1 MLDTPNLSVREFSVN
16 DLRCHK
22 YINWQCEDGVNLLSG
37 SNGSGKT
44 TMLEAVFMMAHGRSF
59 RQARDPELVRWG
71 QPDFCVSGAWKRYG
85 PLHVNVNG
93 RKGKSE
99 VQLQGKKIS
108 RRKELTETLPVVVDA
123 PQAGKLV
130 DAVPGERRRWLDSVV
145 HASDPGTFRHYQN
158 YLRALMQR
166 SRLIR
171 RRTGRIE
178 KASEMDAWEHQ
189 IVQSGMQLMKARNQI
204 LEQLNQALLAETDLV
219 ETALHLE
226 IKGTAPESEHAWI
239 ERLASKR
246 EEDAR
251 LGRLQ
256 VGPHCDRLKIL
267 FGGREIRSVGS
278 RGQQKLAAMA
288 LRLAECAVRLEGRH
302 LAPLLLLDDC
312 LEALDSERQLR
323 LIKRLC
329 SYGGQILM
337 TVPNGV
343 SIPSS
348 LDIHQWHLSNSSIQE
363 SGIHAVT
370 SITEEGVGHKM
381 ERAA

>member
-1 MLDTPNLSVREFSVN
+1 MPLSPSLTIREFALT
-16 DLRCHK
+16 DLRCHQ
-22 YINWQCEDGVNLLSG
+22 YVSWQCAEGVNVLSG

-44 TMLEAVFMMAHGRSF
+44 TMLEAVYMMAHGRSF

-71 QPDFCVSGAWKRYG
+71 QKTFQVNGVWKRYG
-85 PLHVNVNG
+85 PMHVKVQG

-99 VQLQGKKIS
+99 VLLQGKKIS
-108 RRKELTETLPVVVDA
+108 RRKELTETLPVIADA

-130 DAVPGERRRWLDSVV
+130 DGVPGERRRWLDGVI
-145 HASDPGTFRHYQN
+145 HAADPATIRYYQN

-171 RRTGRIE
+171 RNRTSPELEVR
-178 KASEMDAWEHQ
+178 EHQ
-189 IVQSGMQLMKARNQI
+189 IVQAGLQVLKARREMI
-204 LEQLNQALLAETDLV
+204 EMLNRSLSGETDLM
-219 ETALHLE
+219 ETTLHLE
-226 IKGTAPESEHAWI
+226 MKETAPVDEQVWLA
-239 ERLASKR
+239 RLAGKR

-256 VGPHCDRLKIL
+256 VGPHCDRLNIL
-267 FGGREIRSVGS
+267 FAGREIRSVGS

-288 LRLAECAVRLEGRH
+288 LRLAECTIRLERRH
-302 LAPLLLLDDC
+302 LAPLLLFDDC
-312 LEALDSERQLR
+312 LEALDRERQQR

-329 SYGGQILM
+329 AYQGQILM

-343 SIPSS
+343 ELPKN
-348 LDIHQWHLSNSSIQE
+348 LNVHPWHLSASTDKKNE
-363 SGIHAVT
+363 MHAVRPAMEV
-370 SITEEGVGHKM
+370 IAGHET

>member
-1 MLDTPNLSVREFSVN
+1 MSLSPSLIIREFSLT
-16 DLRCHK
+16 DLRCHQHMS
-22 YINWQCEDGVNLLSG
+22 WQCEEGVNILSG

-71 QPDFCVSGAWKRYG
+71 QGSFQVNGVWKRYG
-85 PLHVNVNG
+85 PMHVKVQG

-99 VQLQGKKIS
+99 VLLQGKKIS
-108 RRKELTETLPVVVDA
+108 RRKELTETLPVIAEA

-130 DAVPGERRRWLDSVV
+130 DGVPGERRRWLDSVI
-145 HASDPGTFRHYQN
+145 HASDPATMRAYQN

-171 RRTGRIE
+171 RNR
-178 KASEMDAWEHQ
+178 KASELEVWEYQ
-189 IVQSGMQLMKARNQI
+189 MVKSGLLVLKARREMI
-204 LEQLNQALLAETDLV
+204 EMLNRSLSGETGLMG
-219 ETALHLE
+219 TTLHLE
-226 IKGTAPESEHAWI
+226 MKETASVDEQAWLD
-239 ERLASKR
+239 RLASKR

-251 LGRLQ
+251 LGRLT
-256 VGPHCDRLKIL
+256 VGPHCDQLKIL

-288 LRLAECAVRLEGRH
+288 LRLAECAVRLDRRH
-302 LAPLLLLDDC
+302 LAPLLLLDDS
-312 LEALDSERQLR
+312 LEALDRERQQR
-323 LIKRLC
+323 LIERLC
-329 SYGGQILM
+329 AYQGQILM

-343 SIPSS
+343 EIPKNIN
-348 LDIHQWHLSNSSIQE
+348 IHPWHLSGNTE
-363 SGIHAVT
+363 HKNEMHAVRPAMEV
-370 SITEEGVGHKM
+370 IAGHEM

>member
-1 MLDTPNLSVREFSVN
+1 MLDTPNLSVREFSLN
-16 DLRCHK
+16 DLRCHEH
-22 YINWQCEDGVNLLSG
+22 ISWQCEDGVNLLSG

-71 QPDFCVSGAWKRYG
+71 QPDYFVSGVWKRYG
-85 PLHVNVNG
+85 PLHVNVKG

-171 RRTGRIE
+171 RNGGR
-178 KASEMDAWEHQ
+178 AGNTSELEIWEHQ
-189 IVQSGMQLMKARNQI
+189 IVQSGLQLMKARNQI
-204 LEQLNQALLAETDLV
+204 LEKLNEALLAETDLV

-226 IKGTAPESEHAWI
+226 MKSTAPEGENAWL
-239 ERLASKR
+239 ERLANKR
-246 EEDAR
+246 DEDAR

-329 SYGGQILM
+329 SYRGQILM
-337 TVPNGV
+337 TVPNGI
-343 SIPSS
+343 SIPEN
-348 LDIHQWHLSNSSIQE
+348 LGIHQWHLSE
-363 SGIHAVT
+363 SAVKENGT
-370 SITEEGVGHKM
+370 HVVGPTMKVVAGREM
-381 ERAA
+381 EKAA

>member
-1 MLDTPNLSVREFSVN
+1 
-16 DLRCHK
+16 
-22 YINWQCEDGVNLLSG
+22 
-37 SNGSGKT
+37 
-44 TMLEAVFMMAHGRSF
+44 MMAHGRSF

-71 QPDFCVSGAWKRYG
+71 EGSYQVSGVWKRYG
-85 PLHVNVNG
+85 PMHVRVQG

-99 VQLQGKKIS
+99 VLLQGKKIS
-108 RRKELTETLPVVVDA
+108 RRKELTETLPVIADA

-130 DAVPGERRRWLDSVV
+130 DGVPGERRRWLDSVI
-145 HASDPGTFRHYQN
+145 HAADPATMRYYQN

-171 RRTGRIE
+171 RNR
-178 KASEMDAWEHQ
+178 KASELESWEHQ
-189 IVQSGMQLMKARNQI
+189 MVQAGLQVLRVRREMVEMLNRSLSGEMDLM
-204 LEQLNQALLAETDLV
+204 ET
-219 ETALHLE
+219 TLHLE
-226 IKGTAPESEHAWI
+226 MKETSPVDEQAWL

-246 EEDAR
+246 DEDAR

-256 VGPHCDRLKIL
+256 IGPHCDRLSIL

-288 LRLAECAVRLEGRH
+288 LRLAECAVRLERRH

-312 LEALDSERQLR
+312 LEALDRERQQR

-329 SYGGQILM
+329 GYQGQILM

-343 SIPSS
+343 EIPKN
-348 LDIHQWHLSNSSIQE
+348 LNIHPWHLSANTE
-363 SGIHAVT
+363 KTNEMHAVRPAMEV
-370 SITEEGVGHKM
+370 IAGHEM